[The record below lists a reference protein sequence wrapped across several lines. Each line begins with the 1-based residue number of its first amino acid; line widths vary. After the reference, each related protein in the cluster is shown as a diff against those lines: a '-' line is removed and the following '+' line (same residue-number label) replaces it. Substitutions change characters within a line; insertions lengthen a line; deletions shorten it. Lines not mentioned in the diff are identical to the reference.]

1 MGKYEAAPQKAASSG
16 GKKKHIGLWI
26 TLAVLMVI
34 VAWGV
39 WFFTTKPSQ
48 EAIGDPSQNQP
59 SLEQPDS
66 TVQTTPEQPGSDQQ
80 PTVDQPND
88 VETQNPPSP
97 R

>member
-26 TLAVLMVI
+26 TLAVLVVV

-39 WFFTTKPSQ
+39 WFFTNPPSQ
-48 EAIGDPSQNQP
+48 DAIGDPSVNQP
-59 SLEQPDS
+59 SVEQPDS
-66 TVQTTPEQPGSDQQ
+66 TVQQPSEQQRYRQLQSHPQ
-80 PTVDQPND
+80 
-88 VETQNPPSP
+88 